1 MENLIKFFLNTYELD
16 SSIPLDE
23 EDPLVQKMENE
34 IKSLLEKN
42 DINVVKINSEYEEYI
57 DSIDI
62 ELEDKVLR
70 LTADDN
76 GTPCIDVL
84 ELPEPGSWG
93 YGKIISTHYVKT
105 EEDLEKFV
113 NEL

>member
-42 DINVVKINSEYEEYI
+42 DINVVKINS
-57 DSIDI
+57 
-62 ELEDKVLR
+62 
-70 LTADDN
+70 
-76 GTPCIDVL
+76 
-84 ELPEPGSWG
+84 
-93 YGKIISTHYVKT
+93 
-105 EEDLEKFV
+105 
-113 NEL
+113 